1 MGSGRPQQANEAVPQ
16 ALPSETF
23 SLMSRTGFAHLPLHG
38 GKAPR
43 YLFERMVPL
52 SREIVI
58 FLVSEF
64 SREDVLRRLSDPYW
78 FQAFGCVL
86 GFDWHSSGLTTTVCG
101 ALKEGLRGL
110 ENELGIFV
118 AGGKGATSRRTPAE
132 ITAACE
138 RIGRD
143 PQPLVYASRISA
155 KVDNSAVQDGYQLY
169 HHSFVF
175 TVDGRWCIV
184 QQGMSDETNMAR
196 RYHWLS
202 DNVESYVSEPHAAIC
217 CDTTAA
223 TLNLVAAESAEVRSA
238 SATLAAQKPEVTL
251 KALTHLPLLDMPARH
266 EMCTSDI
273 DPKYLQK
280 ILLRTYETAPPDFES
295 LLSIEGVGAKT
306 LRALALT
313 SELIY
318 GTRASQRDPARYSF
332 AHGGKDGTPYP
343 VDRTTYDKTIEVMH
357 HALNRAHVGRS
368 EKVQAF
374 RRLAEFAIGDGPGRG
389 AS

>member
-1 MGSGRPQQANEAVPQ
+1 
-16 ALPSETF
+16 
-23 SLMSRTGFAHLPLHG
+23 MSRTGFAHLPLHG

-64 SREDVLRRLSDPYW
+64 GREEVLRRLSDPYW

-110 ENELGIFV
+110 EKDLGIFV
-118 AGGKGATSRRTPAE
+118 AGGKGATSRKTPDE
-132 ITAACE
+132 ITSACD

-175 TVDGRWCIV
+175 TAAGQWCIV
-184 QQGMSDETNMAR
+184 QQGMSDETAMAR

-202 DNVESYVSEPHAAIC
+202 DNVSSYVSEPHAAIC
-217 CDTTAA
+217 CDATAP

-238 SATLAAQKPEVTL
+238 SAALAAEKPEVTL
-251 KALTHLPLLDMPARH
+251 QALTHLPLLELPRRH
-266 EMCTSDI
+266 ELSIEDI
-273 DPKYLQK
+273 NPKHLHK
-280 ILLRTYETAPPDFES
+280 ILLRTYETAPADFEA
-295 LLSIEGVGAKT
+295 LLSIAGVGAKT

-318 GTRASQRDPARYSF
+318 GTRASQKDPARYSF

-357 HALNRAHVGRS
+357 HALNGAKIDRS
-368 EKVQAF
+368 EKVHAF
-374 RRLAEFAIGDGPGRG
+374 RRLADFAG
-389 AS
+389 

>member
-1 MGSGRPQQANEAVPQ
+1 
-16 ALPSETF
+16 
-23 SLMSRTGFAHLPLHG
+23 MSRTGFAHLPLHN

-58 FLVSEF
+58 FLVTEF
-64 SREDVLRRLSDPYW
+64 GREDVLRRLSDPYW

-110 ENELGIFV
+110 EKDLGIYV
-118 AGGKGATSRRTPAE
+118 AGGKGAASRKTPAE

-138 RIGRD
+138 GIGRD

-175 TVDGRWCIV
+175 TPQGQWCIV
-184 QQGMSDETNMAR
+184 QQGMSDANAMAR

-202 DNVESYVSEPHAAIC
+202 DNVASYVSEPHAAVC
-217 CDTTAA
+217 CDAPA
-223 TLNLVAAESAEVRSA
+223 ETLNLVAAESAAVRSA
-238 SATLAAQKPEVTL
+238 SASLAAQKPEVML
-251 KALTHLPLLDMPARH
+251 QAFKHLPLLDLPRRH
-266 EMCTSDI
+266 EVASCDI
-273 DPKYLQK
+273 DPKYLRK
-280 ILLRTYETAPPDFES
+280 ILLRTYERAPADFES

-343 VDRTTYDKTIEVMH
+343 VDRTTYDKTIEVMR
-357 HALNRAHVGRS
+357 HALNGAKVDRS
-368 EKVQAF
+368 EKVRAF
-374 RRLAEFAIGDGPGRG
+374 RRLAEFSG
-389 AS
+389 

>member
-1 MGSGRPQQANEAVPQ
+1 
-16 ALPSETF
+16 
-23 SLMSRTGFAHLPLHG
+23 MSRTGFAHLPLHG

-58 FLVSEF
+58 FLASEF
-64 SREDVLRRLSDPYW
+64 GREEVLRRLSDPYW

-101 ALKEGLRGL
+101 ALKEGLRPV
-110 ENELGIFV
+110 EKDLGIFV
-118 AGGKGATSRRTPAE
+118 AGGKGATSRKTPAE
-132 ITAACE
+132 ITTACE
-138 RIGRD
+138 HLGRD

-175 TVDGRWCIV
+175 TPEGQWCIV
-184 QQGMSDETNMAR
+184 QQGMSDATSMAR

-202 DNVESYVSEPHAAIC
+202 DNVTSYVSEPHAAIC
-217 CDTTAA
+217 CDTTAP

-238 SATLAAQKPEVTL
+238 SASLAAEKPEVTL
-251 KALTHLPLLDMPARH
+251 KALTHLPLLDMPRRH
-266 EMCTSDI
+266 EVGMDDI
-273 DPKYLQK
+273 NPKYLQK
-280 ILLRTYETAPPDFES
+280 ILLRTYETAPADFEA

-318 GTRASQRDPARYSF
+318 GTRASQIDPARYSF
-332 AHGGKDGTPYP
+332 AHGGKDGTPFP
-343 VDRTTYDKTIEVMH
+343 STAPRTTK
-357 HALNRAHVGRS
+357 RS
-368 EKVQAF
+368 K
-374 RRLAEFAIGDGPGRG
+374 
-389 AS
+389 